1 MTTVNVFAYN
11 RPVHL
16 KRVLAGLSSCNRFN
30 EVKVA
35 IYIDGPLN
43 NFDLQKISQVSK
55 IANNFTKKYGGE
67 VYAAGY
73 NKGLARSLIS
83 GISESFRSNKTLI
96 VLEDDIIP
104 SYYFLD
110 FMLDGL
116 AKYKTNSRI
125 ASISGYLPNL
135 KKQIQAPFFRRG
147 ADCWGWATWHD
158 RWSAVNWD
166 SKYLLETIIEN
177 NLQKAFNLNNSYC
190 FTCMLKRQMN
200 EEIDSW
206 AIRWHASM
214 FVQNKLTLYPNKSL
228 VTNIG
233 FDGSGTH
240 GGINNFYNS
249 QISNE
254 RIIIP
259 DIDISESKLVLRE
272 FQKTYERYF
281 KAGIRIRVLRFL
293 KRKVTLN
300 KAIIS
305 KYFRYN

>member
-1 MTTVNVFAYN
+1 
-11 RPVHL
+11 
-16 KRVLAGLSSCNRFN
+16 
-30 EVKVA
+30 
-35 IYIDGPLN
+35 
-43 NFDLQKISQVSK
+43 
-55 IANNFTKKYGGE
+55 
-67 VYAAGY
+67 
-73 NKGLARSLIS
+73 
-83 GISESFRSNKTLI
+83 
-96 VLEDDIIP
+96 
-104 SYYFLD
+104 
-110 FMLDGL
+110 
-116 AKYKTNSRI
+116 
-125 ASISGYLPNL
+125 
-135 KKQIQAPFFRRG
+135 
-147 ADCWGWATWHD
+147 
-158 RWSAVNWD
+158 
-166 SKYLLETIIEN
+166 
-177 NLQKAFNLNNSYC
+177 
-190 FTCMLKRQMN
+190 MLKRQMN
-200 EEIDSW
+200 GEIDSW

-259 DIDISESKLVLRE
+259 DIEISESKLVLKE

-293 KRKVTLN
+293 KRKVTLS